1 MTISDLQT
9 LMKEF
14 SQMLDNK
21 YGANCSKTEA
31 VLSSTVKLSEEVG
44 ELSEQ
49 VMLWRWR
56 QRGEKGTYNLDDAG
70 KEIADVIISTMMIAY
85 ELDID
90 VQQALESKIVSI
102 RKKLTD

>member
-1 MTISDLQT
+1 MTISNLQT
-9 LMKEF
+9 LMKDF
-14 SQMLDNK
+14 SQMLDVK
-21 YGANCSKTEA
+21 YGATTSKTEA
-31 VLSSTVKLSEEVG
+31 VLSSTVKLTEEVW

-56 QRGEKGTYNLDDAG
+56 QRSDKWVYNPDDAG

-90 VQQALESKIVSI
+90 VEQALAKKIINI
-102 RKKLTD
+102 RKKLL